1 MSSQFATFA
10 PLRRIQVPGGD
21 VYHGLKASEA
31 SYAGFGEAYF
41 TTAAHGAVKGW
52 KRHNRMTLNLIVP
65 AGAMQ
70 ICVRSDDSVYAENFQ
85 LGFEPPAHYGR
96 LTIPPGLWVAF
107 GGLGSALNLMLNVAS
122 IEHDPHEA
130 DNAPLDSFEWS
141 WKS

>member
-1 MSSQFATFA
+1 MNAKPATFV
-10 PLRRIQVPGGD
+10 PLRRIEVAGGD
-21 VYHGLKASEA
+21 VYHGMKASEA

-41 TTAAHGAVKGW
+41 TTAAPGAIKGW

-70 ICVRSDDSVYAENFQ
+70 ICVRSEQSDYTKNFQ
-85 LGFEPPAHYGR
+85 LGFEAPAHYGR

-122 IEHDPHEA
+122 IEHDPLEA
-130 DNAPLDSFEWS
+130 DNAPLDTFPWS
-141 WKS
+141 WGA